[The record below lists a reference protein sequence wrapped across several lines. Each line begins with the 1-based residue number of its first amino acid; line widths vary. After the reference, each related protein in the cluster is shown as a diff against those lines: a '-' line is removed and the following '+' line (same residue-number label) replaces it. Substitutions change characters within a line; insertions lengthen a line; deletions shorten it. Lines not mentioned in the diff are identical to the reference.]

1 MFEKLN
7 IDLTTLMTKCKF
19 FGKPYHLE
27 CVKKEKELRILANKR
42 INEIKRLKEEVK
54 NNEDKLLD
62 SETKISKLL
71 TDLEYKKKMMQF
83 IIL

>member
-1 MFEKLN
+1 MKHVSN
-7 IDLTTLMTKCKF
+7 NNN
-19 FGKPYHLE
+19 
-27 CVKKEKELRILANKR
+27 KKKR

-71 TDLEYKKKMMQF
+71 TNLEYEKNDTVHNIAVLK
-83 IIL
+83 

>member
-1 MFEKLN
+1 
-7 IDLTTLMTKCKF
+7 MTKCKF

-71 TDLEYKKKMMQF
+71 TDLQYKKKMIQF

>member
-71 TDLEYKKKMMQF
+71 TDLEYKKKMIQF